1 MTHKSYKTYWSYILG
16 RSLLLVIG
24 SLFSLPLHAQT
35 NSEEASSFGAF
46 VHGGLNI
53 HSANFQTL
61 PGVPS
66 CCPRFEN
73 GSGNG
78 VNVGAYYDLPFNAVF
93 ALELRLGYSSLNATL
108 KTDEFTTVLVNGN
121 ATNGEFE
128 HSVIASIG
136 MIAMTPLVRY
146 RILPPVTLLAGPTLG
161 WIVSNNYNER
171 EEIVQPVS
179 VGVFADNGQR
189 IRNAYS
195 GRVPGAARF
204 YGGITVGAQ
213 YRLPLNVSG
222 TLFALPEVFYTEGLT
237 PLVRGMTWRANSISA
252 GIALQYTFFHEPM
265 PSVSPSTIVVEAPK
279 PKLRALTA
287 SLRLMLVDSET
298 LHHTVKGFVIEDYIR
313 TQYRPLLNFVFF
325 DKNSSSMPSRYHTLS
340 LSEPNAYAYSQLNDL
355 ETLPLY
361 YEMLNII
368 GKRMRDM
375 PKGLLTIVGCN
386 DDRTEKANKMLS
398 RLRAFTVYN
407 YLKDTWQIDSSRM
420 KLEARNLPEQ
430 PSSVTDSD
438 GAEENRRVEIY
449 SNLREITEPVFT
461 TDTAHIAKPS
471 VIRFLPNIT
480 SEAGI
485 ENWKIVASD
494 EPKSVQLKN
503 FSGKDS
509 PPTHLDWNLEKAR
522 GPMLASLDTVHAIL
536 RVSDRTGQRAES
548 NDVTLPASHYTLLDK
563 HREGS
568 SDTIMS
574 RYSLILFDFDR
585 GELSDANRRI
595 ADFVKARISK
605 ESNVSILGY
614 TDRIGSDDYNR
625 QLSELRV
632 RRTQHYLGIEKAEV
646 HGLGRSVLLYDN
658 SLPEGRFYSRTV
670 TVVVTTP

>member
-1 MTHKSYKTYWSYILG
+1 MTYKAFKSYMLG
-16 RSLLLVIG
+16 RSLTLVIG
-24 SLFSLPLHAQT
+24 LLFSLPLHAQT
-35 NSEEASSFGAF
+35 HNEEPVSFGAF

-73 GSGNG
+73 GSGDG
-78 VNVGAYYDLPFNAVF
+78 ISIGAYYDLPFNSVF

-108 KTDEFTTVLVNGN
+108 KTDEYTTVLVNGN
-121 ATNGEFE
+121 AAVGEFE
-128 HSVIASIG
+128 HSVATSIG
-136 MIAMTPLVRY
+136 MIGITPLARY
-146 RILPPVTLLAGPTLG
+146 QVLPRVTLLAGPELG
-161 WIVSNNYNER
+161 WIISNNYSEQ
-171 EEIVQPVS
+171 EMIMQPTNA
-179 VGVFADNGQR
+179 GVFADNGER

-195 GRVPGAARF
+195 GSTPGASKF
-204 YGGITVGAQ
+204 YCGITVGAQ
-213 YRLPLNVSG
+213 YRLPLNQSG
-222 TLFALPEVFYTEGLT
+222 SLFVLPEVLYTEGLT
-237 PLVRGMTWRANSISA
+237 PLVSGMTWRANSVTA
-252 GIALQYTFFHEPM
+252 GIALQYTLVHEP
-265 PSVSPSTIVVEAPK
+265 VSPSTPPAVVEIPK
-279 PKLRALTA
+279 PKLPALTA
-287 SLRLMLVDSET
+287 SLRIALVDSET
-298 LHHTVKGFVIEDYIR
+298 TRHTTKGFVIEDYIR
-313 TQYRPLLNFVFF
+313 TQYRPLLDFVFF
-325 DKNSSSMPSRYHTLS
+325 GSGSSSLSSRYHTLS
-340 LSEPNAYAYSQLNDL
+340 PTETEAFTYSQLNDL

-368 GKRMRDM
+368 GKRMRDL
-375 PKGLLTIVGCN
+375 PQGKLTIVGCN
-386 DDRTEKANKMLS
+386 DDRAEKTNKTLSLS
-398 RLRAFTVYN
+398 RALTVFN
-407 YLKDTWQIDSSRM
+407 YLKDIWRIDSSRM

-430 PSSVTDSD
+430 PSSVSDSD

-449 SNLREITEPVFT
+449 SNLHQITDPVST
-461 TDTAHIAKPS
+461 TDTAHVAKPS

-485 ENWKIVASD
+485 TNWEIIASD
-494 EPKSVQLKN
+494 EPKSTQLKD

-509 PPTHLDWNLEKAR
+509 LPNHLDWNMEKESGA
-522 GPMLASLDTVHAIL
+522 MLASLDTVHAIL
-536 RVSDRTGQRAES
+536 RVADRTSQRAES
-548 NDVTLPASHYTLLDK
+548 EDVTLPASHYTLADK

-585 GELSDANRRI
+585 GELSEANRRI

-605 ESNVSILGY
+605 ESKVSILGY

-632 RRTQHYLGIEKAEV
+632 RRTQHYLGIEKADI
-646 HGLGRSVLLYDN
+646 HGLGRSALPYDN